1 MLEEKNNR
9 PTPANVGGKDTTEV
23 LRVEK
28 NGSTL
33 MCP

>member
-1 MLEEKNNR
+1 MLEEKNKP

-28 NGSTL
+28 NESNL